1 MPQTEAAACPKHID
15 LYAVAPHHHALTRA
29 MLGHGG
35 SWGRSGHGSCWG
47 MQRAHVW
54 RMLGHEPR
62 GMGYGCWGMDDVG
75 AGQRMAQVGAWGCM
89 CWRPSCPKLTFHASL
104 NPPPPTTCRSSR
116 GANGKACTTTSP
128 STHRSSSALIS
139 GTVGRLFMHDCAVSW
154 T

>member
-1 MPQTEAAACPKHID
+1 MARRPPCPNRGSCMPQTHRPGCSGTAPPCPNPSDVGAWGKLGRVGAWRMWGHAASA
-15 LYAVAPHHHALTRA
+15 
-29 MLGHGG
+29 
-35 SWGRSGHGSCWG
+35 CWG
-47 MQRAHVW
+47 MSHGA
-54 RMLGHEPR
+54 
-62 GMGYGCWGMDDVG
+62 WGMDDVG
-75 AGQRMAQVGAWGCM
+75 AGRRMAHVGAWGCM

-104 NPPPPTTCRSSR
+104 IPPPPTTCRSRR